1 MRTLEPVWIVGVGMT
16 ALGRHLDRSVKDL
29 TREAIDHALIDAGCT
44 LDAIDAAWFSNTR
57 QGIFEGQHGIRGQCA
72 LRSYGL
78 ERVPIFNT
86 DNACAS
92 SSSGLN
98 LAIAYLRAG
107 MADVALVV
115 GAEKMN
121 YPDQRDRMFQ
131 AFLGSIDRELGEE
144 QLRAVIALS
153 ADLPVPPEAAS
164 ATGERSIFMDSYSA
178 AARFHMHRYGST
190 PRQMAAV
197 AAKNHWHSQW
207 NPLAQYQHPMTI
219 DEVLADRMV
228 SWPLTRSMCAPM
240 SDGAAALVVCNREGL
255 TRLSAT
261 TRGQRSEIGRRAIAV
276 LASRIASGVARQPE
290 DSSQY
295 IGRLAAQ
302 AAYAEAGLGPQDLSV
317 VEAHDASAFAEIK
330 QIENLGL
337 AEPGEGGVLAERGDT
352 RLGGRIPVNPSGGL
366 LSKGHPIA
374 ATGALQIVEL
384 VTQLRGEA
392 GRRQVA
398 GAQIAAASNGGG
410 FWGGEEAV
418 AAVTILGRSHGR
430 A

>member
-1 MRTLEPVWIVGVGMT
+1 MNRRSADPVWIVGAGMT
-16 ALGRHLDRSVKDL
+16 ALGRHLTRSIKDL
-29 TREAIDHALIDAGCT
+29 TREAVDLALADAGCT
-44 LDAIDAAWFSNTR
+44 LGEIGAAWFSNTR
-57 QGIFEGQHGIRGQCA
+57 QGIFEWQHGIRGQCA

-92 SSSGLN
+92 SSSGLH
-98 LAIAYLRAG
+98 LALAYLRAG
-107 MADVALVV
+107 MADIALVV

-121 YPDQRDRMFQ
+121 YPEKRELMFQ
-131 AFLGSIDRELGEE
+131 AFQGSIDRELGEE

-153 ADLPVPPEAAS
+153 ADLPLPPEARDAG
-164 ATGERSIFMDSYSA
+164 GERSIFMDSYSA

-207 NPLAQYQHPMTI
+207 NPLAQYRHPMTI
-219 DEVLADRMV
+219 DEVLADRVV

-255 TRLSAT
+255 ERLAT
-261 TRGQRSEIGRRAIAV
+261 VRARAVPV
-276 LASRIASGVARQPE
+276 LASSIASGVTRAPE
-290 DSSQY
+290 DASRY

-302 AAYAEAGLGPQDLSV
+302 SAYEEAGLGPGELSFAEV
-317 VEAHDASAFAEIK
+317 HDASAFAEIK
-330 QIENLGL
+330 QLENLGL
-337 AEPGEGGVLAERGDT
+337 AAPGEGGLLAERGDT
-352 RLGGRIPVNPSGGL
+352 RLGGRIPVNTSGGL

-374 ATGALQIVEL
+374 ATGAIQLVEL

-392 GRRQVA
+392 GARQVV
-398 GAQIAAASNGGG
+398 GARVAAASNGGG

-418 AAVTILGRSHGR
+418 AAVTILGKPH
-430 A
+430 

>member
-1 MRTLEPVWIVGVGMT
+1 VRAPLESVWIAGVGMT

-29 TREAIDHALIDAGCT
+29 TREAVDRALDDAQASLT
-44 LDAIDAAWFSNTR
+44 QINAAWFSNTR
-57 QGIFEGQHGIRGQCA
+57 QGIFEWQHGIRGQCA
-72 LRSYGL
+72 LRSLGL

-121 YPDQRDRMFQ
+121 YPDKRDLMFQ
-131 AFLGSIDRELGEE
+131 AFHGSIDRELGEA

-153 ADLPVPPEAAS
+153 ADLPLPPGATEP
-164 ATGERSIFMDSYSA
+164 TGERSIFMDSYSA

-207 NPLAQYQHPMTI
+207 NPLAQYRHPMTI
-219 DEVLADRMV
+219 DEVLADRVV

-240 SDGAAALVVCNREGL
+240 SDGAAALVVCNRDGLERLARQSGVEGGPV
-255 TRLSAT
+255 R
-261 TRGQRSEIGRRAIAV
+261 ERAVRVIA
-276 LASRIASGVARQPE
+276 SSIASGVTREPE
-290 DSSQY
+290 DSSRY

-302 AAYAEAGLGPQDLSV
+302 AAYEEAGIGPEDLSLAEV
-317 VEAHDASAFAEIK
+317 HDASAFAEIK
-330 QIENLGL
+330 QVENLGL
-337 AEPGEGGVLAERGDT
+337 AAAGEGGFLAERGDT
-352 RLGGRIPVNPSGGL
+352 RLGGRIPVNTSGGL

-374 ATGALQIVEL
+374 ATGAIQIVEL
-384 VTQLRGEA
+384 VMQLRGEA
-392 GRRQVA
+392 GARQVA
-398 GAQIAAASNGGG
+398 GASIAAASNGGG

-418 AAVTILGRSHGR
+418 AAVTLLAR
-430 A
+430 AG